1 MDTDTSASSYTR
13 LKHGLFKQGHRHLEL
28 TEVKMTKKRK
38 AEIDLSWDYCI
49 RQQPKEKNR
58 SMKE

>member
-1 MDTDTSASSYTR
+1 MDTDTSASSYIR

-38 AEIDLSWDYCI
+38 AEIDLSWEYYI
-49 RQQPKEKNR
+49 R
-58 SMKE
+58 